1 MPQVPNTYSFGAP
14 TYFINF
20 TSWDAEEDTEH
31 VDSWFDK
38 KASLGNNFPNKNGL
52 QELFKAKHP

>member
-1 MPQVPNTYSFGAP
+1 MSQDSNTYSFDAP

-20 TSWDAEEDTEH
+20 TSWDAEEDTEN
-31 VDSWFDK
+31 VDSLFDK
-38 KASLGNNFPNKNGL
+38 KASLENNFPRKNGL